1 MFGGSPQTA
10 GFLDIQWADIVFI
23 LVLRG
28 SIRSVDPVIIR
39 YKTNYI
45 VQSSYNPVL
54 SSPTTLSG
62 WMWETYSGI
71 ILYLYK
77 TRYYKVIIFRRFD
90 TMNSSGL
97 WNQTPQSCE
106 VIVIAHE

>member
-28 SIRSVDPVIIR
+28 SIRWVASRIII
-39 YKTNYI
+39 YI
-45 VQSSYNPVL
+45 YIMLIHLLCNPVV

-62 WMWETYSGI
+62 WMRETFSGI
-71 ILYLYK
+71 TIHKKIDFIKLFLA
-77 TRYYKVIIFRRFD
+77 D
-90 TMNSSGL
+90 L
-97 WNQTPQSCE
+97 TP
-106 VIVIAHE
+106 